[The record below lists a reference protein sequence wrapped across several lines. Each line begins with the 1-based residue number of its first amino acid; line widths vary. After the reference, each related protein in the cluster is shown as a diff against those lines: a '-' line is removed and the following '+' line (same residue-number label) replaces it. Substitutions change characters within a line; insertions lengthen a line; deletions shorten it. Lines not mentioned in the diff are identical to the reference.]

1 MLILVLL
8 SVFHVV
14 PFFGEGTISYL
25 YVRTRF
31 GWEVDEYSNYR
42 VADSV
47 TSIVGKYKSK
57 FPIIANWYNLFLLL

>member
-42 VADSV
+42 IADSV
-47 TSIVGKYKSK
+47 TSIAGKT
-57 FPIIANWYNLFLLL
+57 NN

>member
-47 TSIVGKYKSK
+47 TSIVGKYLYKSK
-57 FPIIANWYNLFLLL
+57 LDYNCYLIYTI